1 MTREGLCILF
11 YAITFSYLESEV
23 IALFIY
29 IPRLVFTP
37 EPDLLKFEISRV
49 EFKKTPHN
57 IILPIQPIIPP
68 LTFYYRYMEREGVM
82 HQVLIDISSKALKL
96 NNVTKFI
103 YKKCFLGFLNE
114 YLLH

>member
-57 IILPIQPIIPP
+57 IILPIQPINSTTDI
-68 LTFYYRYMEREGVM
+68 LLSLYGEGRRNASSFNRYIE
-82 HQVLIDISSKALKL
+82 QSFK
-96 NNVTKFI
+96 TQ
-103 YKKCFLGFLNE
+103 
-114 YLLH
+114 

>member
-82 HQVLIDISSKALKL
+82 YKVSLDISCKSLKL
-96 NNVTKFI
+96 DNFMSFF
-103 YKKCFLGFLNE
+103 YQKCFLISE
-114 YLLH
+114 